1 MKSVPQACG
10 TNLCSRNVCQKFA
23 LNATSDTLCSI
34 TGELCATSSTLCFT
48 NCICVQNVCQ
58 NCINNVY
65 PVDSVYQTFLPETYL
80 DTKLT

>member
-34 TGELCATSSTLCFT
+34 TGALCATSSTLCFT
-48 NCICVQNVCQ
+48 NCEVFYILHLCAKCM
-58 NCINNVY
+58 
-65 PVDSVYQTFLPETYL
+65 PELYQ
-80 DTKLT
+80 